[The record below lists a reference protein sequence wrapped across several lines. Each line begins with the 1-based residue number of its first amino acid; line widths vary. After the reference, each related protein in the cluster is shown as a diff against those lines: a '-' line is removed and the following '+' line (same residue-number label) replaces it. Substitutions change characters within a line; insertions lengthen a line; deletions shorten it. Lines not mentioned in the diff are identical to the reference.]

1 MKLKQNKLVCAIG
14 INDADYSIYQY
25 DVVDGKRKAVWRCP
39 YYERWA
45 SMLKRC
51 YCKITQARQSTY
63 VGCYV
68 LDEWHLF
75 SNFKSWMQAQDWE
88 GKVLDK
94 DILFPSN
101 KIYSPDTC
109 VFVEIRLNSFIT
121 EKPAS
126 QGEFPIGVSYNK
138 YNENYVA
145 QCWSVE
151 TGKQK
156 YLGSFDSP
164 DEAHHAWLAFKLKQA
179 YILAEQQTDKRIA
192 DALVYRY
199 ENYPSL

>member
-1 MKLKQNKLVCAIG
+1 MKLKQNKLVCG
-14 INDADYSIYQY
+14 VGTNDADYNVYQY
-25 DVVDGKRKAVWRCP
+25 GVVGGKRKAIWRCP
-39 YYERWA
+39 YYERWV

-51 YCKITQARQSTY
+51 YCKITQARQPTY

-68 LDEWHLF
+68 IDAWHLF
-75 SNFKSWMQAQDWE
+75 SNFKTWMETQDWE
-88 GKVLDK
+88 GKALDK
-94 DILFPSN
+94 DILFPCN
-101 KIYSPDTC
+101 KIYGPDTC
-109 VFVEIRLNSFIT
+109 VFVEARLNGFIT
-121 EKPAS
+121 EKSAN

-138 YNENYVA
+138 YNENYVG

-156 YLGSFDSP
+156 YLGSFDTL
-164 DEAHHAWLAFKLKQA
+164 DEAHQAWLAFKLKQA

-199 ENYPSL
+199 ENYSLA